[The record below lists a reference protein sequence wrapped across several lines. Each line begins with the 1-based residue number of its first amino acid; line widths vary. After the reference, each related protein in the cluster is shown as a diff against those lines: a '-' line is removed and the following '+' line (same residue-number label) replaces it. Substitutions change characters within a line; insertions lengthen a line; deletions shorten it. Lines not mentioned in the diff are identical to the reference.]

1 MKMKKAIP
9 LNANGIRKPKAI
21 TSATTCASGFDF
33 TYLVTA
39 GINPLNLK
47 FDIVII

>member
-1 MKMKKAIP
+1 MKMKKVIP
-9 LNANGIRKPKAI
+9 PNANGISKPKAI
-21 TSATTCASGFDF
+21 TSATTSASGFDF